1 MSDFA
6 LDMKRFAS
14 NTKVSMRTVT
24 RKVALEIFRG
34 VVMKTPVD
42 TGRAKGNWQVSIG
55 TPATGIAEWTDKTP
69 EGHLS
74 SESLAKITREV
85 ESWDGAK
92 VAIYLSNNL
101 AYIERLENGYSG
113 QSPTGMVRVTLREY
127 PGIVQRAAGEAV

>member
-1 MSDFA
+1 MSDFV
-6 LDMKRFAS
+6 LDLNRFVGK
-14 NTKVSMRTVT
+14 TKVGMRTVT
-24 RKVALEIFRG
+24 RKVALELFRG

-55 TPATGIAEWTDKTP
+55 TPATGVVEWTDKTP

-113 QSPTGMVRVTLREY
+113 QSPAGMVRVTLSEY
-127 PGIVQRAAGEAV
+127 PGIVQRAAGGMV